1 MALDEP
7 EVWVKTLA
15 VLLERY
21 RGNSDATFAVL
32 VRLIN
37 LGLVQVVHDP
47 SRPEQM
53 VLDTRT
59 LEYYLERYGPKITTS
74 SGELGVAAG
83 QGEIWTPDSGRG
95 GWGAPLLTPGAAA
108 PDRSRSKAQDHP
120 LRTLSGPTQTQSCS
134 RPFAQAARD
143 DGSHRARS
151 RPAHRLFCAR
161 RTSRAAHAR
170 IRFA

>member
-1 MALDEP
+1 MIALQIEMALDEP

-95 GWGAPLLTPGAAA
+95 GSGSPIWTPGSAA
-108 PDRSRSKAQDHP
+108 PPTAAEAKP
-120 LRTLSGPTQTQSCS
+120 KIILSG
-134 RPFAQAARD
+134 
-143 DGSHRARS
+143 H
-151 RPAHRLFCAR
+151 
-161 RTSRAAHAR
+161 
-170 IRFA
+170 